1 MAKRRQVKRSRL
13 ALVIL
18 GGILVSLI
26 VVAGVFGISRLI
38 GDIINDDNT
47 SEKENEN
54 VEPVKPADDASSKDI
69 EITKGSYKV
78 YEDDTDKL
86 GFNFIVAELT
96 FKAENSINFDLNKL
110 QTSEKINLGDVDK
123 YLNKLN
129 DNGYNTAKLNITRK
143 IQSQENKYTCYVFIP
158 YTTDSITL
166 GVYNLIDTSRI
177 DYDLTENVNVVTS
190 LKVESEEEIVI
201 DETSINVLG
210 SYEADMMFHNDEQY
224 PLAGNVRVYAFSLDI
239 NSVDAKTNVIESA
252 QFIPDGSEKTYKA
265 LDEGYRDSSFENII
279 GKELKEGDRYA
290 LYFEIY
296 SVDDVS
302 YEGKLIVKFKNND
315 KLVELSTTMR

>member
-1 MAKRRQVKRSRL
+1 MAKKRQVKTSRL
-13 ALVIL
+13 ILVIF
-18 GGILVSLI
+18 GSILAALI
-26 VVAGVFGISRLI
+26 VVAGVYGISRLI
-38 GDIINDDNT
+38 SDIIDDDNSNN
-47 SEKENEN
+47 SEQN
-54 VEPVKPADDASSKDI
+54 VEPVKPTEDVSTNDI
-69 EITKGSYKV
+69 EIIKGDYKV

-86 GFNFIVAELT
+86 GFNFLVAELT

-123 YLNKLN
+123 YLNKLT
-129 DNGYNTAKLNITRK
+129 DNGYNISKLNITSK

-177 DYDLTENVNVVTS
+177 DYDLTKNVNVVTS
-190 LKVESEEEIVI
+190 LKVETEEEIVI
-201 DETSINVLG
+201 DETSISVLG

-224 PLAGNVRVYAFSLDI
+224 PLAGNVRVYAFSLNI

-252 QFIPDGSEKTYKA
+252 QFIPDGSGNTYKA
-265 LDEGYRDSSFENII
+265 LDEGYKDSSFDNVIN
-279 GKELKEGDRYA
+279 KELHEGDRYA

-296 SVDDVS
+296 SANDVS
-302 YEGKLIVKFKNND
+302 YDGKLIVRFKNND
-315 KLVELSTTMR
+315 KLVELSTTMQ